1 MVSIGTLFSDLMQ
14 LVGLNHYTKTQSDNQ
29 YAAKDHSHTGYLTS
43 HQDISGKLDKAQGSS
58 KASKNVV
65 TDSNG
70 NITTEAKPTIPSA
83 SSTTPSADTTNGSVG
98 SGTTWAKADHTHPKS
113 TLYAEASHTHSNYV
127 NPTIV
132 DNLTTNDSTKVLSAK
147 QGKVLQDNKLEKTH
161 ASYKGKNVVTNAST
175 GAIEFEDKP
184 TIPSKTS
191 DLTNDSGFLTS
202 HQDISGKSD
211 VGHTH
216 TKSEITDFPSTITPS
231 SHAHGNITND
241 GKVGTASGKIIT
253 TTTGGA
259 ITASDSITKS
269 MISDFPTTMTPSSHT
284 HGTGDVSDTSAYTN
298 IGSSANATQK
308 TINDKINTAL
318 GNKANSS
325 NVYTKSETYT
335 QSEITTLIANAVAE
349 LQLFEVVESLPTTN
363 IKTNRLYLIV
373 NGENIANNSYDIYL
387 RVNDSWE
394 SLDALEFDIS
404 NFYTKTET
412 DTLLNGKVDTSDS
425 RLTDSRTPKSH
436 THGNIT
442 NTGAVGSTA
451 NKPLITTTNGVV
463 TTGSFGTSAN
473 TFCQGND
480 SRLSDARTPTS
491 HTHGSITNDGK
502 IGTASGKIITTGTS
516 GVLQAS
522 DSITKSMISDFP
534 TSMAPTSHT
543 HTKSE
548 ISDFPSTMTPS
559 SHTHGNLQNDGTV
572 KVSNTV
578 QKSKNIVTDANGYLN
593 VEDKI
598 TKTSQLTN
606 DSGFLTSHQDI
617 SGKIDTAGTGLSKSG
632 TTLNHSNSITAVTTS
647 AFKKIKYDAQG
658 HITGTADV
666 VASDLPSHTH
676 SQYALSTDIPSSTS
690 GLTNDGEDGINP
702 FVSDDDSRLSDART
716 PTSHTHGNLTNDGK
730 VGSTA
735 NYFVYTTTGGA
746 ITSKQK
752 IGNIT
757 TSGAI
762 GSTANNPLITTTS
775 GVITTGS
782 FGTAAN
788 TFCAGNDS
796 RLHTHTFTYSNGTLT
811 IS

>member
-231 SHAHGNITND
+231 SH
-241 GKVGTASGKIIT
+241 
-253 TTTGGA
+253 
-259 ITASDSITKS
+259 
-269 MISDFPTTMTPSSHT
+269 
-284 HGTGDVSDTSAYTN
+284 
-298 IGSSANATQK
+298 
-308 TINDKINTAL
+308 
-318 GNKANSS
+318 
-325 NVYTKSETYT
+325 
-335 QSEITTLIANAVAE
+335 
-349 LQLFEVVESLPTTN
+349 
-363 IKTNRLYLIV
+363 
-373 NGENIANNSYDIYL
+373 
-387 RVNDSWE
+387 
-394 SLDALEFDIS
+394 
-404 NFYTKTET
+404 
-412 DTLLNGKVDTSDS
+412 
-425 RLTDSRTPKSH
+425 
-436 THGNIT
+436 
-442 NTGAVGSTA
+442 
-451 NKPLITTTNGVV
+451 
-463 TTGSFGTSAN
+463 
-473 TFCQGND
+473 
-480 SRLSDARTPTS
+480 
-491 HTHGSITNDGK
+491 
-502 IGTASGKIITTGTS
+502 
-516 GVLQAS
+516 
-522 DSITKSMISDFP
+522 
-534 TSMAPTSHT
+534 
-543 HTKSE
+543 
-548 ISDFPSTMTPS
+548 
-559 SHTHGNLQNDGTV
+559 
-572 KVSNTV
+572 
-578 QKSKNIVTDANGYLN
+578 
-593 VEDKI
+593 
-598 TKTSQLTN
+598 
-606 DSGFLTSHQDI
+606 
-617 SGKIDTAGTGLSKSG
+617 
-632 TTLNHSNSITAVTTS
+632 
-647 AFKKIKYDAQG
+647 
-658 HITGTADV
+658 
-666 VASDLPSHTH
+666 
-676 SQYALSTDIPSSTS
+676 
-690 GLTNDGEDGINP
+690 
-702 FVSDDDSRLSDART
+702 
-716 PTSHTHGNLTNDGK
+716 THGNLTNDGK

-762 GSTANNPLITTTS
+762 GSTANKPLITTTS